1 MVKQE
6 LFMAIENGKKMRIK
20 TDFVTNSSSTAFIIT
35 NLTNKKKTI
44 YDFVLEN
51 PQLIEQFV
59 NEYEWYKE
67 ERGIFNQ
74 KSLLESALKE
84 KIKFKPNESKYC
96 VFGDEQGTLIGQ
108 VFDYILRDGGKSKSF
123 SWRFKEY
130 LR

>member
-1 MVKQE
+1 
-6 LFMAIENGKKMRIK
+6 MAIENGKKMRIK